1 MIQETSNWSYG
12 NLERD
17 MDVFVLNMTAQ
28 ACQTPG
34 WQSDDRGGAG
44 DLVHQLLLHAQ
55 KLLRPPTS
63 FDAEEEE
70 RT

>member
-1 MIQETSNWSYG
+1 
-12 NLERD
+12 
-17 MDVFVLNMTAQ
+17 MDVYVPNMTAQ

-44 DLVHQLLLHAQ
+44 DLVHHLLLHAQ